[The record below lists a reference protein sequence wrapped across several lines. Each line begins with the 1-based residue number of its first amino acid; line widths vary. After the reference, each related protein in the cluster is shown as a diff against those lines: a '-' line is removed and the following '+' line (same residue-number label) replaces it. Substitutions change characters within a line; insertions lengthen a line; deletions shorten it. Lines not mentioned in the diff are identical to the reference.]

1 MARSTSF
8 VGREEQL
15 GELRESWRAAVR
27 GRGGLVVVSGEAGIG
42 KTRLIEQLAAEVA
55 ARGGGTSG
63 GGGGGRVAWGTC
75 AGLDAPPLWP
85 WRAVLRE
92 LPGRADAVVGSGASA
107 AFDMVDPAGDQAR
120 TFARIVGE
128 LRGAAADQPLLVV
141 LDDLHWADPDSL
153 SLLAFIGFV
162 AMVHRRLAATG
173 RSPVAAG
180 TFLVAGTACVTLGLL
195 GSLVEAALV
204 QRIAPGADESAIVAW
219 YGLWDIVTFTGPP
232 LAFTFAM
239 AVAAVV
245 PYRDRTFPR
254 WLAAVAAVS
263 VVLGTIT
270 LVADLATDSVVPAA
284 VDLGGFLLANVWII
298 GLSVVV
304 LLRSRSGAKAPSALD
319 AGVPARPAAV

>member
-1 MARSTSF
+1 MTDELHTGTGLATSEAARLDRF
-8 VGREEQL
+8 GAVGGIAFTVFAL
-15 GELRESWRAAVR
+15 AAT
-27 GRGGLVVVSGEAGIG
+27 LVVP
-42 KTRLIEQLAAEVA
+42 AA
-55 ARGGGTSG
+55 
-63 GGGGGRVAWGTC
+63 
-75 AGLDAPPLWP
+75 P
-85 WRAVLRE
+85 
-92 LPGRADAVVGSGASA
+92 
-107 AFDMVDPAGDQAR
+107 AFDDPAGEIRRYVVDHQTALGVN
-120 TFARIVGE
+120 TV
-128 LRGAAADQPLLVV
+128 LSAAAM
-141 LDDLHWADPDSL
+141 
-153 SLLAFIGFV
+153 LAFIGFV

-284 VDLGGFLLANVWII
+284 VDLGGFLLANVWIV